1 MSRPPLLRPVRLPKK
16 AYKNL
21 FKQRRCTCLNNENDC
36 NGESS
41 DRNCSR
47 SPLSSMFAL
56 PLLLYL
62 DRNRSN
68 TCQKRKEGGRYFLFS
83 NVKSKFMTFLL
94 RALKRMAEVW
104 SHIPAY
110 IYISRVPTVSWN
122 FWKREQSCILKRN
135 SQFNKF
141 FGDIGESM
149 DNCGVS
155 HTCCISWWFSPG
167 FLQRKSLLT
176 PFHY

>member
-1 MSRPPLLRPVRLPKK
+1 MS
-16 AYKNL
+16 
-21 FKQRRCTCLNNENDC
+21 
-36 NGESS
+36 
-41 DRNCSR
+41 
-47 SPLSSMFAL
+47 
-56 PLLLYL
+56 
-62 DRNRSN
+62 
-68 TCQKRKEGGRYFLFS
+68 S

-122 FWKREQSCILKRN
+122 FWKRDQSCILKRN

-155 HTCCISWWFSPG
+155 HTCCMSWWFSSG
-167 FLQRKSLLT
+167 FLQWKLLLT
-176 PFHY
+176 PFSLLTRQLKTPENNNVLGHERSIVHFQPKLSQIKSLYERVNPYDKFRM